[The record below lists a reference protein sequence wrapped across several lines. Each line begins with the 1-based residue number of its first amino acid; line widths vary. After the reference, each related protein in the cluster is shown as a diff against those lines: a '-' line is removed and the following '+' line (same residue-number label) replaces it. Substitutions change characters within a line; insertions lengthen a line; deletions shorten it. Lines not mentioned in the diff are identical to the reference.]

1 MYYSLQADML
11 SPGHLSLLFPL
22 SINISI
28 FKRFSFLFLFVYV
41 ERWGRRRR
49 GEISQREEK
58 LSLNIICDRGL
69 GERELGEVIKR
80 YNKLAVVR

>member
-1 MYYSLQADML
+1 
-11 SPGHLSLLFPL
+11 
-22 SINISI
+22 
-28 FKRFSFLFLFVYV
+28 VYV

-58 LSLNIICDRGL
+58 LSLKIISDRGL

-80 YNKLAVVR
+80 YKRAVVI